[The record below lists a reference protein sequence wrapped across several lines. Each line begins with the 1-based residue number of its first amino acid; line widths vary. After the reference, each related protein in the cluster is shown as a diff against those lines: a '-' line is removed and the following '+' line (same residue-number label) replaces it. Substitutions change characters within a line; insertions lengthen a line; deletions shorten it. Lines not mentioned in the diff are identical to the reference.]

1 MILKKFLL
9 TICLILV
16 LPVWAD
22 EQKESV
28 NPFALQPDISSVAD
42 FDESIFLFDQSSY
55 DNNLKP
61 CSVYS
66 QNNASQFLQGG
77 VQMNENSYKK
87 PANEQ
92 DLIYKSKN
100 KKAGKLYV
108 GNLPASSLTRGVI
121 GGYSLYKKDK
131 FGIRNEY
138 LKNLYKQEFTRNSV
152 IISPELYLNKNV
164 TLRAFH
170 SQTVERKGFEEGVAL
185 EYGLDNS
192 KLKSKKLK
200 RIRNLRFEVSAS
212 AVTNAKNDISQRFGF
227 NTRYNF

>member
-131 FGIRNEY
+131 FGN
-138 LKNLYKQEFTRNSV
+138 
-152 IISPELYLNKNV
+152 
-164 TLRAFH
+164 
-170 SQTVERKGFEEGVAL
+170 
-185 EYGLDNS
+185 
-192 KLKSKKLK
+192 KKLVK
-200 RIRNLRFEVSAS
+200 TKFKEWIYHGYPEIYCHCNCGKKWGEHCDGIEL
-212 AVTNAKNDISQRFGF
+212 KD
-227 NTRYNF
+227 